1 MVGIH
6 GLGGIGKTT
15 IAKAVYNIV
24 FEHLEGSSFLEN
36 VREKFVINDGIIQL
50 QEKFLSNILMGKKFE
65 GAECSP
71 WNQYDKGKAS

>member
-65 GAECSP
+65 GVECSP
-71 WNQYDKGKAS
+71 WNQYEKGKAS

>member
-1 MVGIH
+1 MIGIH

-15 IAKAVYNIV
+15 IAKAVYNII
-24 FEHLEGSSFLEN
+24 FEHFEGSGFLEN

-65 GAECSP
+65 GGECSP

>member
-15 IAKAVYNIV
+15 IAKAFYNIV

-36 VREKFVINDGIIQL
+36 VREKFVINDEIIQL

-65 GAECSP
+65 GGECSP
-71 WNQYDKGKAS
+71 WNQYGKGKAS